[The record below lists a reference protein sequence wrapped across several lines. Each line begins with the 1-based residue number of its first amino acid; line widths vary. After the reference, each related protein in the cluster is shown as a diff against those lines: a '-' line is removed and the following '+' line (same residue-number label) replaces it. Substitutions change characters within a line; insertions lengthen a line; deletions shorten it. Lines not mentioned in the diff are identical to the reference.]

1 MRICGIPHI
10 ARARLGGD
18 WVHVQATECLG
29 RSTMTLMTNLG
40 FRPAFLDFATMT
52 IYPSEVAATML
63 GTRATLVAG
72 FERNGFFYTRT
83 AAARAAMEWASVRVL
98 ATRISKA

>member
-1 MRICGIPHI
+1 
-10 ARARLGGD
+10 
-18 WVHVQATECLG
+18 
-29 RSTMTLMTNLG
+29 MTLMTNLG

-52 IYPSEVAATML
+52 IYPSEVAAGMD
-63 GTRATLVAG
+63 GRATLIAG

-98 ATRISKA
+98 AARISKA

>member
-1 MRICGIPHI
+1 
-10 ARARLGGD
+10 
-18 WVHVQATECLG
+18 
-29 RSTMTLMTNLG
+29 MTLMTNLG

-52 IYPSEVAATML
+52 IYPSEAAAGMD

-98 ATRISKA
+98 AARISKA

>member
-1 MRICGIPHI
+1 
-10 ARARLGGD
+10 
-18 WVHVQATECLG
+18 
-29 RSTMTLMTNLG
+29 MTLMTNLG

-52 IYPSEVAATML
+52 IYPSEVAAEMA
-63 GTRATLVAG
+63 GRATLVAG